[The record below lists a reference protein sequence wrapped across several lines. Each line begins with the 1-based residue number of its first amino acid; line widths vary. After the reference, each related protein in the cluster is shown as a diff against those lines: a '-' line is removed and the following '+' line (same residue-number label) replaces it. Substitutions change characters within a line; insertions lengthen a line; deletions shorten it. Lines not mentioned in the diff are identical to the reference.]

1 MIARYADYLKAVYRT
16 SPVAPDHKWPP
27 TPSTQFI
34 NLAVVKKERV
44 SRAESDE
51 FTRQTLHGHIDE
63 ILKKK
68 EPVSLEDVLKPEGQE
83 DVRCVL
89 VEGAPGVGK
98 STFAWEFCRR
108 WDAMEALRK
117 YSLVVLLRLREKRV
131 QEATDLVQLFYHDD
145 SSLPQA
151 VVQEVLAGDGRGTLL
166 CLDGFDEMPVRLRK
180 SSLVVRIICGTCL
193 PKATVLVTSR
203 PSASADLLSVAR
215 PLIHKRI
222 EVLGFNWEQVLQYAQ
237 SVFAINPQVV
247 TDYCK
252 YISSSPSI
260 RSMLFM
266 PLNSAIVAEIYR
278 INITAGQLI
287 PHTMTQLYR
296 ELSHALLRRYLSE
309 RGELLADHLP
319 NKLEDLPSDLYDQ
332 LFSLAKLAFEGI
344 VKQEVIF
351 SGLPEGYNHLGFMSA
366 SGELYVGS
374 RGSVSHS
381 FLHLTLQE
389 FLAAFYISRLPASEQ
404 KVVFEQYCKEDF
416 SHMDVVWRFVAGLT
430 GFRGIGW
437 ELVQSRRERDEYGD
451 VTPFLARCCYEA
463 QEEVAFDLVLGEG
476 MVTFNWHS
484 SMTVFD
490 CFTVGY
496 CVAASKCAW
505 VLQLLW
511 SGLGA
516 EMVEM
521 LVCGLKSKAEVGGV
535 IEILEWDGNH
545 IKREGIAHF
554 KDMPH
559 KILQQMSELSLGG
572 CEMDHTAL
580 DLLAETIPVMTSLR
594 SLNISRN
601 PTGDGGTVKLLH
613 VLSSLSSL
621 RSLKMYH
628 TDIGCA
634 DIRALSHLIRP
645 SGYLRKL
652 SIGDRWGMLPKC
664 QELMMM
670 TVFSPSSL
678 EDLTIWCVDLSSS
691 LNSFAVLKDN
701 GNLIRLTFML
711 PQSTGQEETPSA
723 LISALQQNHTLRQVT
738 VPEEWQQYFSSA
750 GPLDSHINF
759 RF

>member
-1 MIARYADYLKAVYRT
+1 MT
-16 SPVAPDHKWPP
+16 S
-27 TPSTQFI
+27 
-34 NLAVVKKERV
+34 
-44 SRAESDE
+44 
-51 FTRQTLHGHIDE
+51 
-63 ILKKK
+63 
-68 EPVSLEDVLKPEGQE
+68 
-83 DVRCVL
+83 
-89 VEGAPGVGK
+89 
-98 STFAWEFCRR
+98 
-108 WDAMEALRK
+108 
-117 YSLVVLLRLREKRV
+117 
-131 QEATDLVQLFYHDD
+131 
-145 SSLPQA
+145 
-151 VVQEVLAGDGRGTLL
+151 
-166 CLDGFDEMPVRLRK
+166 
-180 SSLVVRIICGTCL
+180 
-193 PKATVLVTSR
+193 
-203 PSASADLLSVAR
+203 
-215 PLIHKRI
+215 
-222 EVLGFNWEQVLQYAQ
+222 
-237 SVFAINPQVV
+237 
-247 TDYCK
+247 
-252 YISSSPSI
+252 
-260 RSMLFM
+260 
-266 PLNSAIVAEIYR
+266 
-278 INITAGQLI
+278 
-287 PHTMTQLYR
+287 
-296 ELSHALLRRYLSE
+296 
-309 RGELLADHLP
+309 
-319 NKLEDLPSDLYDQ
+319 
-332 LFSLAKLAFEGI
+332 
-344 VKQEVIF
+344 
-351 SGLPEGYNHLGFMSA
+351 
-366 SGELYVGS
+366 
-374 RGSVSHS
+374 
-381 FLHLTLQE
+381 
-389 FLAAFYISRLPASEQ
+389 
-404 KVVFEQYCKEDF
+404 
-416 SHMDVVWRFVAGLT
+416 
-430 GFRGIGW
+430 
-437 ELVQSRRERDEYGD
+437 
-451 VTPFLARCCYEA
+451 FLARCCYEA

-621 RSLKMYH
+621 RSLKMHH

-711 PQSTGQEETPSA
+711 LQSTGQEETPSA